1 MKKKILTGIAA
12 IAMVTLISSV
22 ARAQTKAGKVIDKTE
37 ETAKKVGDKSAEVAV
52 KGASKV
58 VDKTYKNKMA
68 PDGSNVYI
76 DNKNRKY
83 YIDQKGKKIF
93 LKASEIKDRPKK

>member
-1 MKKKILTGIAA
+1 MKKKMITGIAT
-12 IAMVTLISSV
+12 IAFGAMLSVT
-22 ARAQTKAGKVIDKTE
+22 ANAQTQAGKAIDKTE
-37 ETAKKVGDKSAEVAV
+37 EAAKKVGNKSAEVAV

-83 YIDQKGKKIF
+83 YIDKKGKKIF
-93 LKASEIKDRPKK
+93 LKASQIKERPKD

>member
-1 MKKKILTGIAA
+1 MKKKMLKGIATIAFGA
-12 IAMVTLISSV
+12 ILSV
-22 ARAQTKAGKVIDKTE
+22 SANAQTKAGKVIDKTE
-37 ETAKKVGDKSAEVAV
+37 DAAKKVGDKSAEVAV

-68 PDGSNVYI
+68 SDGSNVYI

-83 YIDQKGKKIF
+83 YIDKKGKKIF
-93 LKASEIKDRPKK
+93 LKASQIKERPKD

>member
-1 MKKKILTGIAA
+1 MKKKMLTGIATIAFGA
-12 IAMVTLISSV
+12 ILSV
-22 ARAQTKAGKVIDKTE
+22 SANAQTKAGKAIDKTE
-37 ETAKKVGDKSAEVAV
+37 EAAKKVGDKSAEVAV

-83 YIDQKGKKIF
+83 YIDKKGKKIF
-93 LKASEIKDRPKK
+93 LKASQIRERPKN